1 MADGGPS
8 RKSTALPSSSKLEVD
23 ILRHAEVWRGALTD
37 AALKCAAL
45 AAFLTAP
52 PSTQGTYEVTILLTD
67 DAEMRTLNRAWR
79 GKDAPTNVLS
89 FPSSNTP
96 PVPGALGDIVLAYET
111 IRDEGRCTNTAFSDH
126 VSHLVIHGLLHLLGF
141 DHMNEDDAARMEA
154 LERDALASIGVAD
167 PYLDEEAMPAE
178 VAS

>member
-8 RKSTALPSSSKLEVD
+8 RKSAARHSSRRLEVD
-23 ILRHAEVWRGALTD
+23 IVRHAEAWRDALTNI
-37 AALKCAAL
+37 ALKRAAL
-45 AAFLTAP
+45 AAFLIAP
-52 PSTQGTYEVTILLTD
+52 PSMPGTYEVTILLTD

-89 FPSSNTP
+89 FPSSDTP
-96 PVPGALGDIVLAYET
+96 PVPGALGDVVLGYET
-111 IRDEGRCTNTAFSDH
+111 IRDEGCSTNTAFTDH

-141 DHMNEDDAARMEA
+141 DHMNEDEAARMEA

-167 PYLDEEAMPAE
+167 PYVEKEATPAE
-178 VAS
+178 VSS